1 MNIGFVQLNM
11 QDFFKKVVFPVF
23 DDLKKEIEQYGRSV
37 VIDVDN
43 AGFISASMTVYA
55 PLDNDTDTKAEEF
68 YFEIRGKAYQK
79 AGFAFPAH
87 ADEDQPRIPRVE
99 IVFQNNITHEYDIK
113 ELSGDDIIECFIDE
127 YSKWAKY

>member
-1 MNIGFVQLNM
+1 MQLNM

-43 AGFISASMTVYA
+43 AGFISASMTVYTPSDKDPDA
-55 PLDNDTDTKAEEF
+55 KAEEF
-68 YFEIRGKAYQK
+68 NFEIRGKAYQK

-87 ADEDQPRIPRVE
+87 ADENQPLVPRVE
-99 IVFQNNITHEYDIK
+99 MVFQNNITHEYDIK

-127 YSKWAKY
+127 YSKWANY